1 MCDKSEWS
9 FFFFFFSY
17 FFFFFFFPFSKWAPS
32 RCRSFFFLFKYGKI
46 KEKRVYKH
54 IHTHTHIYTRR
65 VPYMGNTRPRTT
77 FTPFRHSRLVPFAA
91 ESSTI
96 INYLCTR
103 THARESLSSIIVV
116 ARTDSICLL
125 YIYIH
130 ISRLGSIDL
139 HPDGMEAHTLPN
151 WYRYIRENAYFAV

>member
-1 MCDKSEWS
+1 MKFFLLFFFL
-9 FFFFFFSY
+9 FFFFLFLSFLKMSAITM
-17 FFFFFFFPFSKWAPS
+17 PQ
-32 RCRSFFFLFKYGKI
+32 FFFLFKYGKI

-54 IHTHTHIYTRR
+54 IHTHTHTYTRR

-151 WYRYIRENAYFAV
+151 

>member
-1 MCDKSEWS
+1 MIRANEVFSS
-9 FFFFFFSY
+9 FFFPIFFFS
-17 FFFFFFFPFSKWAPS
+17 FSFLSQNERHHDAAV
-32 RCRSFFFLFKYGKI
+32 FFFLFKYGKI

-54 IHTHTHIYTRR
+54 IHTHTHTYTRR

-151 WYRYIRENAYFAV
+151 